1 MVAAHRGSSGE
12 FPAGEHEQVPA
23 LLVAVGTAVC
33 REGMVK
39 SPKVKSQPLGD
50 PSELSAHLCWRD
62 FSQTNT
68 VTKNGSFIVLKK
80 LILWQSSCRRKEGDD
95 IVIRN

>member
-12 FPAGEHEQVPA
+12 FPAGKHEQVPA

-50 PSELSAHLCWRD
+50 PSELAAHLCWRD

-80 LILWQSSCRRKEGDD
+80 LILW
-95 IVIRN
+95 